1 MIPLWLPAL
10 GKGLWKFI
18 TAVPWWAW
26 LVLLLAFS
34 WWYDRG
40 AQYDAGV
47 RDENARWVAVQEA
60 ANLKAQ
66 EDEHKRDKEAA
77 HIDDKAEGRAH
88 EATVETRTETAAA
101 VETIR
106 YEIRTVEVP
115 ASCNRPLPGIVRD
128 DLAAAVRAANAAGG
142 ELRAGQHP

>member
-10 GKGLWKFI
+10 GKGVWKFI

-26 LVLLLAFS
+26 LVLLLAAS
-34 WWYDRG
+34 WLYDRG

-47 RDENARWVAVQEA
+47 RAENARWVAAQEA
-60 ANLKAQ
+60 ANREAREAQ
-66 EDEHKRDKEAA
+66 QKRDKEAA
-77 HIDDKAEGRAH
+77 RIDDKAEGRAQ

-101 VETIR
+101 VEKIR

-115 ASCNRPLPGIVRD
+115 ASCTRPMPGVVRD
-128 DLAAAVRAANAAGG
+128 ELASAIAAANAAGG
-142 ELRAGQHP
+142 QVRAGHDR

>member
-10 GKGLWKFI
+10 GKGLWKLI

-26 LVLLLAFS
+26 LALALVCA
-34 WWYDRG
+34 WWLDRG

-47 RDENARWVAVQEA
+47 QDENARWVAAQAEA
-60 ANLKAQ
+60 DRKAREAQ
-66 EDEHKRDKEAA
+66 QKRDQESAR
-77 HIDDKAEGRAH
+77 IDQQSDERARD
-88 EATVETRTETAAA
+88 ATVETRTETAAA